1 MTRPP
6 AKLFSSCQR
15 HQDEATAVTEM
26 LTPTTPFA
34 RLVLPRL
41 PHSPDNSAAAP
52 LDALVIKAPTFSLK
66 NLLPAAIAGKIK
78 CEPLTREAFE
88 PFGDV
93 LQAWTQDEVPRGVKT
108 VVDPKFKVTR
118 YCDLAPV
125 SSSYPAEAKAG
136 TAISLF
142 RASPKQGLARGK
154 PWPVHFLER
163 HPFTEQTFM
172 PMGLGNWHG
181 KGEES
186 LPGGAA
192 YVVIVAENGSDDR
205 PDPSTIRAFLC
216 ETNQGINYRA
226 GVWHHPMLVVGDG
239 AIDLACVETQ
249 ITHKADKRDCELL
262 EFKEAVAVVDVSP

>member
-1 MTRPP
+1 
-6 AKLFSSCQR
+6 
-15 HQDEATAVTEM
+15 M
-26 LTPTTPFA
+26 LTPTEPFA
-34 RLVLPRL
+34 RLILPQL
-41 PHSPDNSAAAP
+41 PHRPDGSLPPPNA
-52 LDALVIKAPTFSLK
+52 VVTKAPSFSLK
-66 NLLPAAIAGKIK
+66 DLLPSSASAHIR
-78 CEPLTREAFE
+78 CEPLTREAFA

-93 LQAWTQDEVPRGVKT
+93 LQAWTQDALPQGVKT

-125 SSSYPAEAKAG
+125 SSSYPAGAKAG

-142 RASPKQGLARGK
+142 RASPKQGLSRGK

-163 HPFTEQTFM
+163 HPYTEQTFL

-192 YVVIVAENGSDDR
+192 YVVIVAEGGPDDR

-216 ETNQGINYRA
+216 ETNQGVNYRA

-262 EFKEAVAVVDVSP
+262 EYDEAVAIVDVAP